1 MAFPLGLRLYLF
13 ATARRARPGGQEPA
27 GRADRPSGP
36 LIWMPLAGGIPPSL
50 PQLIGHLQ
58 EAPGATRSTPEVLV
72 TLPGDASPSLPP
84 DVLVASAPPQSLPDI
99 RRFLDRWRPD
109 LVVLTG
115 DCLPAALIHEA
126 RRAGIAV
133 QWIDAAPPRAGHPK
147 RFPGVL
153 RALLQSLSLIVARDR
168 ESARALRRLGAS
180 DSRIEIA
187 GAPHEEPIVLP
198 YVEAEREA
206 MAALLRAR
214 PIWLAAGLPEAEEN
228 LVLEAHRAA
237 LRKAHRLLLIA
248 VPHDPAR
255 AEALRA
261 KMEIAQGWSVACRS
275 SDEEPDEEVQA
286 YIADT
291 EGEMGLWY
299 RLAPISYMGGSLTSG
314 ARRSPLEAAALGSAI
329 VHGPEHG
336 PHGATF
342 VRLAEARA
350 TRPILSSPE
359 LGRAVAELIAPDR
372 AAALSHNAWEASTAG
387 AEATDRLAAMIAAA
401 LPQPA
406 ADNAGDE
413 ADADTA
419 AAGPGRGAPTERE
432 AP

>member
-13 ATARRARPGGQEPA
+13 ATARRTRADGPEPPGH
-27 GRADRPSGP
+27 ADRPPGP
-36 LIWMPLAGGIPPSL
+36 LIWMPLAEAMPPGL
-50 PQLIGHLQ
+50 PQLIAHLQ
-58 EAPGATRSTPEVLV
+58 ETPGAARTIPEVLV
-72 TLPGDASPSLPP
+72 TLPEGAPASLPP
-84 DVLVASAPPQSLPDI
+84 DALVAAAPPQTLPDI

-115 DCLPAALIHEA
+115 DCLPAALIHET

-133 QWIDAAPPRAGHPK
+133 QWIDAAPPRPGHPK

-168 ESARALRRLGAS
+168 GAARALRRLGAP
-180 DSRIEIA
+180 DDRIEIA
-187 GAPHEEPIVLP
+187 GTLHEDPIVLP
-198 YVEAEREA
+198 HVEAEREA

-214 PIWLAAGLPEAEEN
+214 PIWLAADLPEAEEN

-248 VPHDPAR
+248 VPRDPAR

-261 KMEIAQGWSVACRS
+261 KMEIAQGWSVARRS
-275 SDEEPDEEVQA
+275 SDEEPDEEIQA

-299 RLAPISYMGGSLTSG
+299 RLAPITYMGGSLTSG
-314 ARRSPLEAAALGSAI
+314 TLRSPLEPAALGSAI

-336 PHGATF
+336 PHGTTF
-342 VRLAEARA
+342 VRLTEARA
-350 TRPILSSPE
+350 TRPILSPPE

-387 AEATDRLAAMIAAA
+387 AEATDRLAAMIVSA
-401 LPQPA
+401 LPPPPA
-406 ADNAGDE
+406 PADDAGIV
-413 ADADTA
+413 T
-419 AAGPGRGAPTERE
+419 AGPSAKAGVERE

>member
-1 MAFPLGLRLYLF
+1 MAFPLGLRLYLY
-13 ATARRARPGGQEPA
+13 ATARRARPGGQAAPA
-27 GRADRPSGP
+27 GVAERPPGP
-36 LIWMPLAGGIPPSL
+36 LIWMPLPAGIPPGL
-50 PQLIGHLQ
+50 PELIAHLQ
-58 EAPGATRSTPEVLV
+58 EVPGADRTVPEMLV
-72 TLPGDASPSLPP
+72 TLAGGAAPSLPP
-84 DVLVASAPPQSLPDI
+84 DVLVTSAPPQTLPDI

-115 DCLPAALIHEA
+115 DSLPAALIHEA

-133 QWIDAAPPRAGHPK
+133 QWIDAAPPRPGHPK

-168 ESARALRRLGAS
+168 EAARALRRLGAP

-187 GAPHEEPIVLP
+187 GTLHEEPIVLP
-198 YVEAEREA
+198 HVEAEREA
-206 MAALLRAR
+206 LATLLRAR
-214 PIWLAAGLPEAEEN
+214 PVWLVAGLPEAEEN

-255 AEALRA
+255 AEGLRV
-261 KMEIAQGWSVACRS
+261 KMEIAQGWSVASRS

-299 RLAPISYMGGSLTSG
+299 RLAPITYMGGSLSSG
-314 ARRSPLEAAALGSAI
+314 ARRSPLEPAALGSAI

-350 TRPILSSPE
+350 TRPVLSPPE

-372 AAALSHNAWEASTAG
+372 AAALAHNAWEASTAG
-387 AEATDRLAAMIAAA
+387 AEATDRLAAMITAA
-401 LPQPA
+401 LP
-406 ADNAGDE
+406 
-413 ADADTA
+413 A
-419 AAGPGRGAPTERE
+419 AARNE
-432 AP
+432 APAPPSGDRPKTEEA